1 MAHRL
6 LVAPRYVGS
15 SRIRD
20 QTCVPCI
27 GRWIPIHC
35 VTKEVSH
42 SVFFM
47 SWKPHQK
54 RTPGKLEGQTLRGQ
68 VCIPL
73 PRQRGP
79 SPTGAS
85 RSALHGS
92 RYTEALRLVP
102 QPQSAAPLGQG
113 LGDAGSKGWCPIR
126 QHLGMHWPQQDNAH
140 EQALPPR
147 PPDCSTAPTWVQDG
161 LNDVPVA
168 PLGLHALQLLGL
180 VALAAL
186 LLLLLPGVLQ
196 GGAGWENERGS
207 GLAPRSPLM
216 CPSFLQ
222 LELSLLSLTIYARY
236 K

>member
-20 QTCVPCI
+20 QSCVPCI

-102 QPQSAAPLGQG
+102 QPHSQLRHLDRAWEMQGQRDGAPQDSTWGRTGPSKTTLMSRPCRLGPQTAA
-113 LGDAGSKGWCPIR
+113 R
-126 QHLGMHWPQQDNAH
+126 
-140 EQALPPR
+140 
-147 PPDCSTAPTWVQDG
+147 
-161 LNDVPVA
+161 
-168 PLGLHALQLLGL
+168 
-180 VALAAL
+180 
-186 LLLLLPGVLQ
+186 LLPGFRT
-196 GGAGWENERGS
+196 G
-207 GLAPRSPLM
+207 
-216 CPSFLQ
+216 
-222 LELSLLSLTIYARY
+222 
-236 K
+236 